1 VSTAARLGAAAGM
14 LVVALLLAVYA
25 HDVWRWQRA
34 VEDAD
39 ARARLGRVAPAAWRA
54 DTLLPAS
61 WSRARLGLDDDLTFR
76 RATAAALAH
85 VDEHGNEDNEKRRGI
100 IETGLG
106 RIVRHDTN
114 SVRAAQA
121 ANILGVLLYND
132 PISPDQA
139 ANAYQDPQQGGP
151 ADHQTPEDRAEAQ
164 FITAVRL
171 DPANENAARNL
182 ELMLRRPGPPPQRGA
197 PKAAAGEHLGNKGS
211 GAREAGH
218 GY

>member
-1 VSTAARLGAAAGM
+1 MIVRLGAAAGM
-14 LVVALLLAVYA
+14 LAVALLLALYA
-25 HDVWRWQRA
+25 RDVWRWQRA

-39 ARARLGRVAPAAWRA
+39 ARARLGHVAPTAWRA
-54 DTLLPAS
+54 DTVLPQS
-61 WSRARLGLDDDLTFR
+61 WSRSRLGLDDDLVFR
-76 RATAAALAH
+76 RTTALALTH
-85 VDEHGNEDNEKRRGI
+85 VSEQGTADNQKTRGI
-100 IETGLG
+100 IETALA
-106 RIVRHDTN
+106 RIARNDTN
-114 SVRAAQA
+114 HVRASQA
-121 ANILGVLLYND
+121 ADILGVLLYND

-139 ANAYQDPQQGGP
+139 ANAYQDPQETGP
-151 ADHQTPEDRAEAQ
+151 DEQKTPEEKAESQ

-182 ELMLRRPGPPPQRGA
+182 ELMLRRPGPPPHRGA